1 MVYSWR
7 VDENVNIGRGKME
20 DVANCRSN
28 ENSSRD
34 SGQTSENA
42 SSIVSVQTGV
52 TENVPV
58 KCEPRRSRLKV
69 FNKVMEKSLQRLIAD
84 ASFNRFAHSFH
95 PLCKQNPQMAEV
107 IHKQFISDLQKAIQ
121 EDINKVIEEGDLQ
134 VKLEELDRLEE
145 QAKDTPGPTWR
156 PSGVPEQDVCSVLIP
171 YHRGQ
176 EEYVR
181 RELRKLQKE
190 NAALAQRVQSGR
202 DTITHTEQRISAA
215 VDEWKASVADLE
227 SFVSSLCPSEN
238 FESL

>member
-1 MVYSWR
+1 MRMSTLG
-7 VDENVNIGRGKME
+7 EKKME
-20 DVANCRSN
+20 DVTRSQSN
-28 ENSSRD
+28 EPGFTD
-34 SGQTSENA
+34 SGQTSEDG
-42 SSIVSVQTGV
+42 SEQSGV
-52 TENVPV
+52 TGDGAGKPA
-58 KCEPRRSRLKV
+58 KCEAQRSRLKI

-84 ASFNRFAHSFH
+84 TSFNRFSHSFH

-121 EDINKVIEEGDLQ
+121 EDINRVIEEGDLQ

-145 QAKDTPGPTWR
+145 QAKDTPGPAWR
-156 PSGVPEQDVCSVLIP
+156 PSGIPEQDVCSVLIP
-171 YHRGQ
+171 YHQGQ

-202 DTITHTEQRISAA
+202 ETITHTEQRIAAA

-227 SFVSSLCPSEN
+227 SFVSSLCQSEN
-238 FESL
+238 F